1 MFSAWK
7 NTHRQVQMFKEADKQ
22 RDGETWNV
30 HLHAQLLTLVQLFA
44 ILWTIALQAPLSM
57 EFSRQEYWRGLPF
70 PPLPNPVSDPTSPT
84 APALCRLI
92 FFFFN
97 AEPPGKPQQI

>member
-1 MFSAWK
+1 
-7 NTHRQVQMFKEADKQ
+7 MFKEADKQ

-30 HLHAQLLTLVQLFA
+30 RLHAQLLTLVQLFA

-57 EFSRQEYWRGLPF
+57 EFSWQEYWRGLPF
-70 PPLPNPVSDPTSPT
+70 PPLPSPVSEPTYPT

-92 FFFFN
+92 FFF
-97 AEPPGKPQQI
+97 

>member
-7 NTHRQVQMFKEADKQ
+7 NTYRQVQMFKEADKQ

-70 PPLPNPVSDPTSPT
+70 PPLGDLPN
-84 APALCRLI
+84 
-92 FFFFN
+92 
-97 AEPPGKPQQI
+97 